1 MHRHLIAGALAC
13 FGSSLFGQAPD
24 DAAVQAQGTINKIQ
38 NSAQNGLQ
46 RAQDAVDRNV
56 PQISGSS
63 NLGDGQN
70 RSTLNGQN
78 QVNGGIGSNG
88 GAGVQG
94 NIDMQNRVDRQSGQL
109 NSNLSTQALGLSTL
123 GGQQRNGILQDSTN
137 QNGGAY
143 QSNSDNEFQSPT
155 IQRQGQAMQS
165 GQSANQ
171 VLNAGSMQN
180 NGEMQNMPMTPTWN
194 SSQNNNMQQS
204 WSSPA
209 VGCVY
214 VLRFDANGREF
225 ICMNGRPMYF
235 DNVNSVSAQGNSGTQ
250 NQYRAGY
257 GNYDLNNGQANS
269 ARTTNSSE
277 VASPD
282 RIRLGSD
289 KQNDSKGRQNDLET
303 QSEVDA
309 KPDPVNPS
317 KNSNDKTGPKS

>member
-24 DAAVQAQGTINKIQ
+24 NTADQAQGTLNKIQ

-46 RAQDAVDRNV
+46 RAQDALDRNV

-63 NLGDGQN
+63 NLGDGQK
-70 RSTLNGQN
+70 
-78 QVNGGIGSNG
+78 
-88 GAGVQG
+88 
-94 NIDMQNRVDRQSGQL
+94 
-109 NSNLSTQALGLSTL
+109 
-123 GGQQRNGILQDSTN
+123 
-137 QNGGAY
+137 
-143 QSNSDNEFQSPT
+143 
-155 IQRQGQAMQS
+155 QS

-180 NGEMQNMPMTPTWN
+180 NGAMQNMPMTPTWN

-282 RIRLGSD
+282 RNRLGSD

-317 KNSNDKTGPKS
+317 KNSNDKTGPKSFVDDRHQNPKSRIPNLAGSSVNLRDSLGHAWW